1 MLGVP
6 LRRSVGSKAA
16 LLESPDAHSVHVVG
30 RGYTDTHVATR
41 GGREMR
47 SDRVQGGAGN
57 MMGQCSP
64 LPRALKGLFGRSD
77 ELLHTK
83 PLRLAP

>member
-1 MLGVP
+1 MPTSARGWEGVTQTHTWP
-6 LRRSVGSKAA
+6 QGRPGDEVRSCA
-16 LLESPDAHSVHVVG
+16 
-30 RGYTDTHVATR
+30 
-41 GGREMR
+41 
-47 SDRVQGGAGN
+47 QGGEGN
-57 MMGQCSP
+57 MMGQQS